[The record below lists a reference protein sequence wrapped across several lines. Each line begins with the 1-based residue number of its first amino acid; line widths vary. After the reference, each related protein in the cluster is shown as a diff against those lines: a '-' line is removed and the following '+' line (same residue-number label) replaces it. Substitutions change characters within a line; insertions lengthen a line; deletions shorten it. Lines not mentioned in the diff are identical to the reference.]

1 MGGLRILALLVRNG
15 NSRVGGTPQAHRRM
29 PPTYQQR
36 PDRYATAISIP
47 RHLAEHVASRA
58 TAMGISSAA
67 YIRILIAQDMGVT
80 LDGKPA
86 AKA

>member
-1 MGGLRILALLVRNG
+1 
-15 NSRVGGTPQAHRRM
+15 M

-47 RHLAEHVASRA
+47 RHLAEHVATRA

-67 YIRILIAQDMGVT
+67 YIRILIARDMGIT
-80 LDGKPA
+80 LDGNPTA
-86 AKA
+86 QA